1 MQAGSGQPHHYA
13 IARCDDRAYF
23 RVMAQKNRMIKN
35 LMAATLSTVVLMTS
49 CAPVKMSVSESLK
62 LDRDEYTVSGRQGLL
77 INQKL
82 SFGEFRTTE
91 LKRSWT
97 RGGGS
102 KFGTGSIDATAEEFQ
117 NLISVEYIKR
127 KQTVQFDMTDGKET
141 AATYCVAKFNAKD
154 LEIGKHT
161 NSVLNI
167 GMDLL
172 KLGGWSESTYY
183 VQIYAPHT
191 NRPWEMLIDNQA
203 AEAKR
208 KTYTGLLS
216 LSKEQYYT
224 IVPVSQVEKKNG
236 TTGNALA
243 VLGFEFR
250 NAAGKAVAAV
260 SLIDKGMVFMGK
272 TDPEERLLLAN
283 ACAAL
288 LLQEEIG

>member
-1 MQAGSGQPHHYA
+1 MM
-13 IARCDDRAYF
+13 
-23 RVMAQKNRMIKN
+23 VKNM
-35 LMAATLSTVVLMTS
+35 MAATLSAVVLMTS
-49 CAPVKMSVSESLK
+49 CAPMKMGVSESLK
-62 LDRDEYTVSGRQGLL
+62 QERDEYAVAGRQGLL

-97 RGGGS
+97 KGGGS
-102 KFGTGSIDATAEEFQ
+102 KFGTGTIGATAGEFE
-117 NLISVEYIKR
+117 NLISIEYIKR
-127 KQTVQFDMTDGKET
+127 KQTVQFDMTDGKST

-183 VQIYAPHT
+183 VQIYTPNT

-203 AEAKR
+203 AQAKS

-236 TTGNALA
+236 KTSTALA

-272 TDPEERLLLAN
+272 VSNEERLLLAN